1 MNISTAAVTVRYGA
15 VAALQEVSLEIPSG
29 ERRALIGPN
38 GAGKTTLFDVITGA
52 RPPTSGRVLLAG
64 ADVTRLSTSRRAR
77 LGLARTFQRSALFPS
92 LTAAENLALAVRAR
106 TRASWRIW
114 PSRLE
119 RTVAA
124 EVSSRL
130 AAAGLREVAPRPART
145 LAHGEQRALEIE
157 LALAGQ
163 PRLLLLDEP
172 MAGLSGA
179 ERQAMVTRL
188 RSLPEQVTLLLV
200 EHDLD
205 VVFAVA
211 DRISVLDHGVL
222 IADGTPAQIRADH
235 RVQEVYLGRSDQQ
248 A

>member
-1 MNISTAAVTVRYGA
+1 VNISTASVTVRFGA
-15 VAALQEVSLEIPSG
+15 VAALQEVSLAIPSG

-52 RPPTSGRVLLAG
+52 RRPTSGRIVLG
-64 ADVTRLSTSRRAR
+64 GVDVTRLSTWRRAR

-106 TRASWRIW
+106 MQTGWRIW
-114 PSRLE
+114 PSRME
-119 RTVAA
+119 RKVAV

-130 AAAGLREVAPRPART
+130 DAAGLAALAPRYAST

-157 LALAGQ
+157 LALASQ

-172 MAGLSGA
+172 MAGLSGE
-179 ERQAMVTRL
+179 ERQAAVARL
-188 RSLPEQVTLLLV
+188 RSLPAQVTLLLV

-211 DRISVLDHGVL
+211 QRISVLDHGVV
-222 IADGTPAQIRADH
+222 IAEGTPAQIRADH
-235 RVQEVYLGRSDQQ
+235 RVQEVYLGRAD
-248 A
+248 

>member
-1 MNISTAAVTVRYGA
+1 VTVRFGA
-15 VAALQEVSLEIPSG
+15 VAALQDVTLEVPSG

-52 RPPTSGRVLLAG
+52 RQPTSGRVLLAG
-64 ADVTRLSTSRRAR
+64 TDVTPLSTWRRAR
-77 LGLARTFQRSALFPS
+77 LGLARTFQRSALFPN
-92 LTAAENLALAVRAR
+92 LTAAQNLALAVRAR
-106 TRASWRIW
+106 MHSGWRIW

-119 RTVAA
+119 RNVAA
-124 EVSSRL
+124 EVASRL
-130 AAAGLREVAPRPART
+130 DAAGLATLAQRQAST

-157 LALAGQ
+157 LALASQ

-179 ERQAMVTRL
+179 ERQAAVTRL
-188 RSLPEQVTLLLV
+188 RSLPEQVTLVLV

-211 DRISVLDHGVL
+211 QRISVLDHGVL
-222 IADGTPAQIRADH
+222 IADGTPAEIRADH
-235 RVQEVYLGRSDQQ
+235 RVQEVYLGRAD
-248 A
+248 

>member
-1 MNISTAAVTVRYGA
+1 LNISTASVTVRFGA
-15 VAALQEVSLEIPSG
+15 VAALQDVSLEIPSG

-52 RPPTSGRVLLAG
+52 RRPTSGRVMLAG
-64 ADVTRLSTSRRAR
+64 ADVTPLSTWRRAR
-77 LGLARTFQRSALFPS
+77 LGLARTFQRSTLFPN

-106 TRASWRIW
+106 MRAGWRIW

-119 RTVAA
+119 RAVAA
-124 EVSSRL
+124 EVWSRL
-130 AAAGLREVAPRPART
+130 DTAGLAVLARRRART

-157 LALAGQ
+157 LALASQ

-179 ERQAMVTRL
+179 ERHAAVTRL
-188 RSLPEQVTLLLV
+188 RSLPEQVTLVLV

-211 DRISVLDHGVL
+211 QRISVLDHGVL
-222 IADGTPAQIRADH
+222 IAEGTPSEIRADH
-235 RVQEVYLGRSDQQ
+235 RVQEVYLGR
-248 A
+248 AE

>member
-1 MNISTAAVTVRYGA
+1 LKISTASVTVRFGA
-15 VAALQEVSLEIPSG
+15 VAALQDVTLEVPSG

-52 RPPTSGRVLLAG
+52 RRPTSGRVLLAG
-64 ADVTRLSTSRRAR
+64 TDVTPLSTWRRAR
-77 LGLARTFQRSALFPS
+77 LGLARTFQRSALFPN
-92 LTAAENLALAVRAR
+92 LTAAQNLALAVRAR
-106 TRASWRIW
+106 MHSGWRIW

-119 RTVAA
+119 RNVAA

-130 AAAGLREVAPRPART
+130 EAAGLATLAQRRAST

-157 LALAGQ
+157 LALASQ

-179 ERQAMVTRL
+179 ERQTAVTRL
-188 RSLPEQVTLLLV
+188 RSLPEQVTLVLV

-211 DRISVLDHGVL
+211 HRISVLDHGVL
-222 IADGTPAQIRADH
+222 IAEGTPAEIRADH
-235 RVQEVYLGRSDQQ
+235 RVQEVYLGRAD
-248 A
+248 